1 MHPTTEPQVTF
12 DTIAST
18 VNNVHPDKTL
28 QMINALPH
36 ADLVVRDRVSG
47 KEIKFEYFNR
57 GVALTRGPATY
68 CQDGLCTVV
77 DSSFMQDPKF
87 LEAYRTGREANKSK
101 PGGMDIH
108 WRVYN
113 ECWVANKVKDL
124 EGDFVEC
131 GVKKGGSVMPVMTYI
146 DFPSTGKNF
155 WLLDTFEGI
164 AMELL
169 TEEEKRIGIGTNYNR
184 DFDNHYEYTK
194 NLFEPYDCVKI
205 IKGRVPDTLHQVEA
219 DKICY
224 LLIDMNNAA
233 PEIAAIEYFWDKLVS
248 GAIVILDDYAWKTHP
263 VQKVEFDRFAE
274 RKGIEILSMPTG
286 QGFIFK
292 P

>member
-1 MHPTTEPQVTF
+1 MNLMTESGVTF
-12 DTIAST
+12 DAIVSSI
-18 VNNVHPDKTL
+18 NNTHPDKTL

-47 KEIKFEYFNR
+47 KEIKFENFNR

-87 LEAYRTGREANKSK
+87 ADAYHASRVADQCS
-101 PGGMDIH
+101 PGDMDIH

-131 GVKKGGSVMPVMTYI
+131 GVKKGGSVMPVLKYI
-146 DFPSTGKNF
+146 DFPTTGKTF

-169 TEEEKRIGIGTNYNR
+169 TEEERKIGIGTSFNR
-184 DFDNHYEYTK
+184 DFKNHYEYTK

-205 IKGRVPDTLHQVEA
+205 IKGRVPDTLTQVET
-219 DKICY
+219 DKVCY
-224 LLIDMNNAA
+224 LLIDMNNAT

-263 VQKVEFDRFAE
+263 VQKMEFDKFAK
-274 RKGIEILSMPTG
+274 RKEIEILSMPTG
-286 QGFIFK
+286 QGLIFK